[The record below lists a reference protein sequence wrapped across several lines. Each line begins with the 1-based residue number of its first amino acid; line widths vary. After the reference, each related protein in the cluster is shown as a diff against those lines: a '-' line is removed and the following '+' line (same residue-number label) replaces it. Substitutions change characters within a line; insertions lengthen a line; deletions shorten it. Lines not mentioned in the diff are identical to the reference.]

1 MLEGNQSLAFD
12 LQKGPNKL
20 QVMGF
25 FARCQFL
32 PSHHLQAFEEMFVIG
47 FFTKGLV
54 IFNPYHTNPT
64 YRYISYKDAE
74 EGNPIHAMI
83 KKAKDAQKAKRLR
96 MATATAYSPHQQQQ
110 RYH

>member
-32 PSHHLQAFEEMFVIG
+32 PSHHLQNFEEMFLTG
-47 FFTKGLV
+47 FFTKQLA
-54 IFNPYHTNPT
+54 IFNPFNTNPT
-64 YRYISYKDAE
+64 FRYIAYKDVE
-74 EGNPIHAMI
+74 EGNPVHDLI
-83 KKAKDAQKAKRLR
+83 KKAQDVVPKGYGWL
-96 MATATAYSPHQQQQ
+96 S
-110 RYH
+110 

>member
-32 PSHHLQAFEEMFVIG
+32 PSHHLQAFEEMFLTS
-47 FFTKGLV
+47 FFINSLV
-54 IFNPYHTNPT
+54 IFNPFNTNP
-64 YRYISYKDAE
+64 RFHYIAYKDAE
-74 EGNPIHAMI
+74 EGNPVHETL
-83 KKAKDAQKAKRLR
+83 KKAEDAERAKRLR
-96 MATATAYSPHQQQQ
+96 MARATAYSRHQQAK
-110 RYH
+110 RDH

>member
-32 PSHHLQAFEEMFVIG
+32 PSHHLQAFKEMFLIG
-47 FFTKGLV
+47 FFTNSLV
-54 IFNPYHTNPT
+54 IFNTFNTNPT
-64 YRYISYKDAE
+64 YRYIAYKDAE
-74 EGNPIHAMI
+74 EGTVHEMI
-83 KKAKDAQKAKRLR
+83 KKAEDAKRAERLR
-96 MATATAYSPHQQQQ
+96 MAKVTAYNRHQQKQ
-110 RYH
+110 RDH